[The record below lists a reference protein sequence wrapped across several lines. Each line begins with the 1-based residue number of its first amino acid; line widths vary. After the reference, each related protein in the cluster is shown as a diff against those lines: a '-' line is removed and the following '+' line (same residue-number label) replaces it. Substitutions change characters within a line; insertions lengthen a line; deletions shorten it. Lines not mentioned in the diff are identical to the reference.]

1 MALPVMVLSLKRSN
15 GVVDEWSIEKH
26 LSGYTL
32 QARSMGDGVGE
43 AFPWI
48 SKPFLHFET
57 TTPLLHYS
65 TNPGI

>member
-43 AFPWI
+43 AFP
-48 SKPFLHFET
+48 
-57 TTPLLHYS
+57 
-65 TNPGI
+65 